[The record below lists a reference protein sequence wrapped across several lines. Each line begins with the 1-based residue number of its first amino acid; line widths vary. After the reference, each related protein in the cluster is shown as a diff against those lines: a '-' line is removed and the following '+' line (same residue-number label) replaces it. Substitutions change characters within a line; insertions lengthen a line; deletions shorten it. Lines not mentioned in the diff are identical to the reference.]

1 MAFLKSL
8 FSPRKISTDG
18 GGFLEEAEGKITSP
32 KLLPKATTKIHQALT
47 RSRTA
52 PLENGFGEAQSVFVT
67 YGGYTRRSPV
77 FVILRGGVRPEES
90 KHHKAVSKLLCLD
103 SSGRLP

>member
-1 MAFLKSL
+1 VAFLKSL

-52 PLENGFGEAQSVFVT
+52 PIREWVWEAQSVFVT
-67 YGGYTRRSPV
+67 YGGYTRKPV
-77 FVILRGGVRPEES
+77 FVILRGVCDLKNPNI
-90 KHHKAVSKLLCLD
+90 
-103 SSGRLP
+103 